1 MGFHK
6 VCDVG
11 HDVLLWC
18 VSNVALNSC
27 WALHVALLAVKD
39 VISYHLSQQ

>member
-6 VCDVG
+6 VCDIG
-11 HDVLLWC
+11 CGVLLQR
-18 VSNVALNSC
+18 VSDVALNSC

-39 VISYHLSQQ
+39 VVGHRSG